1 MGTALF
7 TCFGTVVAIVGAV
20 IMFVY
25 VVIPLLGLFFVF
37 IGRLFRFMW
46 QEFRDI
52 LLLPTALLVAVIKV
66 CSVIICIVL
75 GRWDIVRVE
84 KQKASK
90 RFAEAGDRCTALFI
104 DNPLQLFGIQPA
116 STTQKPLYS
125 QQVHGEIK
133 DAVRQ
138 VQDFLGTPTQSQR
151 SFQGYTIAGT
161 LPSGGSGAKLY
172 VVQKEKTHEKFV
184 IKYFDITSGSI
195 LPQIVRES
203 KAMECAKRLGLVIE
217 HHLDESCFW
226 YAMPFHDGE
235 HLGLL
240 TNKQHASTA
249 KLTATQLVSM
259 LTYQR
264 DLLKT
269 LHQYHTAGLWHK
281 DVKPDNIIIH
291 DGGAHLVD
299 LGLITPLA
307 SAMTLTTHGT
317 EYYRDPE
324 LVRQAM
330 RGVKVHQ
337 VNGAKFDVYGAGA
350 VLYFMLENTFPAHG
364 ALSGFSKESPEGIRW
379 IVRRAMADYDKRYNS
394 VEEMLGDVLAVLQA
408 KNISNVRPA
417 NLPSVT
423 GRETVVQGTE
433 ATKMSARRL
442 PKNTTPSTGGGPFTH
457 APNKTK
463 PLGLIALLTAIVI
476 GVFFIVPTQPELN
489 DPVVV
494 QPAPVLQNHEQ
505 PNGPVLLINEFPL
518 QSERLQALAQSTGA
532 QLQQQGWNIVV
543 DQDVEARVRTWLPVS
558 INSIIDPSKLFQEGL
573 VGIVV
578 LRNTQ
583 TKTIEAVLLEENK
596 TTTFSIAED
605 E

>member
-20 IMFVY
+20 ITFVY

-37 IGRLFRFMW
+37 IGRLFRFVW

-52 LLLPTALLVAVIKV
+52 LLLPTALLVAAVKV

-90 RFAEAGDRCTALFI
+90 RFAEVRDRCTALFI

-116 STTQKPLYS
+116 TTTQKPLYA
-125 QQVHGEIK
+125 QQVHDEIK
-133 DAVRQ
+133 DAVQQ
-138 VQDFLGTPTQSQR
+138 VQDFLGPHTQSQR
-151 SFQGYTIAGT
+151 SFQGYTIVGT

-172 VVQKEKTHEKFV
+172 IVQKEKTHEKFV

-240 TNKQHASTA
+240 TNKQHASAA
-249 KLTATQLVSM
+249 KLTTTQLVSM

-364 ALSGFSKESPEGIRW
+364 ALSDFSKESPEGIRW
-379 IVRRAMADYDKRYNS
+379 IVRRAMADYDKRYDS
-394 VEEMLGDVLAVLQA
+394 VEEMLGDVLVVLQA

-417 NLPSVT
+417 DLPSVT

-457 APNKTK
+457 AQNKTK
-463 PLGLIALLTAIVI
+463 PFGLIALLAAIAI
-476 GVFFIVPTQPELN
+476 GVFSIILIQPELSE
-489 DPVVV
+489 PVVV
-494 QPAPVLQNHEQ
+494 QPSPVLQNHEQ
-505 PNGPVLLINEFPL
+505 PGGPVLLINELPL
-518 QSERLQALAQSTGA
+518 QSERLQALAQSTSA

-558 INSIIDPSKLFQEGL
+558 MNSIGDPSKLFQEGL
-573 VGIVV
+573 VGIIV
-578 LRNTQ
+578 LRNAQ
-583 TKTIEAVLLEENK
+583 IKTIEAVLLEENK

>member
-125 QQVHGEIK
+125 QQVHGETK

-172 VVQKEKTHEKFV
+172 IVQKEKTHEKFV

-259 LTYQR
+259 
-264 DLLKT
+264 
-269 LHQYHTAGLWHK
+269 
-281 DVKPDNIIIH
+281 
-291 DGGAHLVD
+291 
-299 LGLITPLA
+299 
-307 SAMTLTTHGT
+307 
-317 EYYRDPE
+317 
-324 LVRQAM
+324 
-330 RGVKVHQ
+330 
-337 VNGAKFDVYGAGA
+337 
-350 VLYFMLENTFPAHG
+350 
-364 ALSGFSKESPEGIRW
+364 
-379 IVRRAMADYDKRYNS
+379 
-394 VEEMLGDVLAVLQA
+394 
-408 KNISNVRPA
+408 
-417 NLPSVT
+417 
-423 GRETVVQGTE
+423 
-433 ATKMSARRL
+433 
-442 PKNTTPSTGGGPFTH
+442 
-457 APNKTK
+457 
-463 PLGLIALLTAIVI
+463 
-476 GVFFIVPTQPELN
+476 
-489 DPVVV
+489 
-494 QPAPVLQNHEQ
+494 
-505 PNGPVLLINEFPL
+505 
-518 QSERLQALAQSTGA
+518 
-532 QLQQQGWNIVV
+532 
-543 DQDVEARVRTWLPVS
+543 
-558 INSIIDPSKLFQEGL
+558 
-573 VGIVV
+573 
-578 LRNTQ
+578 
-583 TKTIEAVLLEENK
+583 
-596 TTTFSIAED
+596 
-605 E
+605 

>member
-20 IMFVY
+20 ITFVY

-37 IGRLFRFMW
+37 IGRLFRFVW

-116 STTQKPLYS
+116 TTTQKPLYA
-125 QQVHGEIK
+125 QQVHDEIK
-133 DAVRQ
+133 DAVQQ
-138 VQDFLGTPTQSQR
+138 VQDFLGPPAQSQR
-151 SFQGYTIAGT
+151 SFQGYTIVGT

-172 VVQKEKTHEKFV
+172 IVQKEKTHEKFV

-330 RGVKVHQ
+330 RGIKVHQ

>member
-125 QQVHGEIK
+125 QQVHGETK

-532 QLQQQGWNIVV
+532 QLQQQGWNIVI

>member
-1 MGTALF
+1 MWSALF

-52 LLLPTALLVAVIKV
+52 LLLPIALLVAAVKV
-66 CSVIICIVL
+66 CSAIICIVL

-90 RFAEAGDRCTALFI
+90 RFAEVRDRCIALFI

-116 STTQKPLYS
+116 TTTQKPLYA
-125 QQVHGEIK
+125 QQVHDEIE
-133 DAVRQ
+133 DAVQQ
-138 VQDFLGTPTQSQR
+138 VQDFLGTPAQSQR
-151 SFQGYTIAGT
+151 SFQGYTIVGT

-172 VVQKEKTHEKFV
+172 IVQKEQTHEKLV
-184 IKYFDITSGSI
+184 IKYFHITSGSI

-203 KAMECAKRLGLVIE
+203 KAMECAKRLGLVVE

-291 DGGAHLVD
+291 GS
-299 LGLITPLA
+299 TPETLA
-307 SAMTLTTHGT
+307 
-317 EYYRDPE
+317 P
-324 LVRQAM
+324 
-330 RGVKVHQ
+330 
-337 VNGAKFDVYGAGA
+337 
-350 VLYFMLENTFPAHG
+350 
-364 ALSGFSKESPEGIRW
+364 
-379 IVRRAMADYDKRYNS
+379 
-394 VEEMLGDVLAVLQA
+394 
-408 KNISNVRPA
+408 
-417 NLPSVT
+417 
-423 GRETVVQGTE
+423 
-433 ATKMSARRL
+433 
-442 PKNTTPSTGGGPFTH
+442 
-457 APNKTK
+457 
-463 PLGLIALLTAIVI
+463 
-476 GVFFIVPTQPELN
+476 
-489 DPVVV
+489 
-494 QPAPVLQNHEQ
+494 
-505 PNGPVLLINEFPL
+505 
-518 QSERLQALAQSTGA
+518 
-532 QLQQQGWNIVV
+532 
-543 DQDVEARVRTWLPVS
+543 
-558 INSIIDPSKLFQEGL
+558 
-573 VGIVV
+573 
-578 LRNTQ
+578 
-583 TKTIEAVLLEENK
+583 TIEL
-596 TTTFSIAED
+596 FSN
-605 E
+605 

>member
-52 LLLPTALLVAVIKV
+52 LLLPIALLVAAVKV
-66 CSVIICIVL
+66 CSAIICIVL

-90 RFAEAGDRCTALFI
+90 RFAEVRDRCIALFI

-116 STTQKPLYS
+116 TTTQKPLYA
-125 QQVHGEIK
+125 QQVHDEIE
-133 DAVRQ
+133 DAVQQ
-138 VQDFLGTPTQSQR
+138 VQDFLGTPAQSQR
-151 SFQGYTIAGT
+151 SFQGYTIVGT

-172 VVQKEKTHEKFV
+172 IVQKEKTHEKFV
-184 IKYFDITSGSI
+184 IKYFHITSGSI

-240 TNKQHASTA
+240 TNKQHASAA

-364 ALSGFSKESPEGIRW
+364 ALSDFSKESPEGIRW
-379 IVRRAMADYDKRYNS
+379 IVRRAMADYDKRYDS
-394 VEEMLGDVLAVLQA
+394 VKEMLGDVLAVLQA

-417 NLPSVT
+417 DLPSVT

-433 ATKMSARRL
+433 ATKVSARRL

-457 APNKTK
+457 VPNKTK
-463 PLGLIALLTAIVI
+463 PLGLIALLAAIVI
-476 GVFFIVPTQPELN
+476 GVFFIIPTQPELN
-489 DPVVV
+489 EPVVV
-494 QPAPVLQNHEQ
+494 QPAPVLQNYEQ
-505 PNGPVLLINEFPL
+505 PGGPVLLINEFPL
-518 QSERLQALAQSTGA
+518 QSEQLQALAQSTSA

-558 INSIIDPSKLFQEGL
+558 MNSIGDPSKLFQEGL

-578 LRNTQ
+578 LRKSQ